1 MGRIGDIETKSL
13 SARVPMETYIHFLAT
28 ASKNKQTIS
37 SYLCDVLINV
47 SANRKPQSFEN
58 GGVTRE
64 QLVNANNQAFK
75 GADRLRGIIK
85 NQELQLNKQ
94 SETISKLRKK
104 IDELEVNFE
113 THEEVYKQ
121 DIEDL
126 QSQINIEK
134 NVKEI
139 SQVLVLKMEDGDPV
153 YQKKYVCEWNKNL
166 IKKLNWTDVSMEL
179 NKFLALNNYCVVTD
193 EKKYR

>member
-64 QLVNANNQAFK
+64 QLEYANSQAFK
-75 GADRLRGIIK
+75 GAEYIVIPTTNTIIAIK
-85 NQELQLNKQ
+85 TPAHPPFPFTGCFVLSISSPFKYFDI
-94 SETISKLRKK
+94 ISKKLS
-104 IDELEVNFE
+104 I
-113 THEEVYKQ
+113 
-121 DIEDL
+121 
-126 QSQINIEK
+126 
-134 NVKEI
+134 I
-139 SQVLVLKMEDGDPV
+139 SLD
-153 YQKKYVCEWNKNL
+153 
-166 IKKLNWTDVSMEL
+166 
-179 NKFLALNNYCVVTD
+179 
-193 EKKYR
+193 